1 MILNKRPE
9 LSIVTTV
16 SPSRGETENFLL
28 ALSQQSSLINFE
40 VILVD
45 DLGEGGQGCKDIGY
59 PETLKVYSIETGG
72 VGHLAAT
79 LLGFNIAHG
88 NNIVSIDPDMVG
100 NIADISRFLAESKNG
115 SLLVYG
121 VRVFRG
127 DVSRLRFW
135 FSRFYNRFLQF
146 FLRSPVR
153 DINVP
158 MLLVSRDIVQKILS
172 YDGAFGYLKLYM
184 PDYLDDKFS
193 EIEIEVVCDNKKRSA
208 YSFFA
213 LALLFYTQIKQVIK
227 YYRYS
232 RRRRK

>member
-1 MILNKRPE
+1 MNKRPE

-16 SPSRGETENFLL
+16 SPSWGETENFLL

-45 DLGEGGQGCKDIGY
+45 DLGKGGQGCKEICY
-59 PETLKVYSIETGG
+59 PETLEVYSIETGG

-79 LLGFNIAHG
+79 LLGINVAHG
-88 NNIVSIDPDMVG
+88 DNIISIDPDMVG
-100 NIADISRFLAESKNG
+100 NIPDISRFLAESRNG
-115 SLLVYG
+115 ALLVYG

-127 DVSRLRFW
+127 DVSRFRFW
-135 FSRFYNRFLQF
+135 FSRFYNRLLQF

-158 MLLVSRDIVQKILS
+158 MLLVDREIVQQILS
-172 YDGAFGYLKLYM
+172 YNGEFGCLKLYI

-193 EIEIEVVCDNKKRSA
+193 EIEIEVLCDNKKRSA

-213 LALLFYTQIKQVIK
+213 LALLFYTQLKQVIK